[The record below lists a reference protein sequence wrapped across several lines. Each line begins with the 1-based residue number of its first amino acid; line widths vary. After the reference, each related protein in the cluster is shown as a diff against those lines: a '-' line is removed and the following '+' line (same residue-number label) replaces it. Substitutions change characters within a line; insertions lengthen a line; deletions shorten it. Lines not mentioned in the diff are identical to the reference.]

1 MILRIGEW
9 VMREACRTLA
19 QWRHDGLADVAIAV
33 NVSVLQLLRGNICG
47 LISAVLAETGA
58 PVDRLELELT
68 ETMVMENAAET
79 RNILSQLR
87 ELGVSLAID
96 DFGTGYSSLVY
107 LKQLPIDMLKI
118 DKGFIADLTS
128 DADDEAITT
137 TIITMA
143 HSLGL
148 SVIAEGVE
156 TQQQLDFLR
165 EHNCDEIQGFWLSQP
180 LDEANCRAF
189 IHSWHQTSR
198 PAAEVPIAPAY

>member
-33 NVSVLQLLRGNICG
+33 NVSVLQLLRGNMCG

-58 PVDRLELELT
+58 PVERLELELT

-79 RNILSQLR
+79 RNILGQLR

-165 EHNCDEIQGFWLSQP
+165 EHDCDEIQGFWLSQP

-189 IHSWHQTSR
+189 IHSWHQTAR
-198 PAAEVPIAPAY
+198 PSAEAPIAPAY

>member
-1 MILRIGEW
+1 
-9 VMREACRTLA
+9 
-19 QWRHDGLADVAIAV
+19 
-33 NVSVLQLLRGNICG
+33 
-47 LISAVLAETGA
+47 
-58 PVDRLELELT
+58 
-68 ETMVMENAAET
+68 MVMENAAET
-79 RNILSQLR
+79 RNILNQLR
-87 ELGVSLAID
+87 EIGVSLGID

-128 DADDEAITT
+128 DADDEAITS

-165 EHNCDEIQGFWLSQP
+165 ERDCDEIQGFWLSQP

-189 IHSWHQTSR
+189 IQSWHRTAR
-198 PAAEVPIAPAY
+198 AAAETPIAPAY